1 MQSVPLKNS
10 PVDLLALKAGVG
22 KGKSAKM
29 VDPSSVGGNEFENL
43 LKMIESNSANKGVDL
58 TSLFSKSE
66 NQFLTEGT
74 LPEMAPLDT
83 LPVQSDAELMS
94 LIDESQMV
102 TDEVVPQE
110 IMQQNL
116 QGGVPRE
123 LVATDKTK
131 NLWQPEEVNAR
142 AVVQNV
148 SEKESVAVE
157 SPKKTSEARSIF
169 TSIPKNEVLMNEEKR
184 AEVLP
189 EKNIEQRTFFKSSPQ
204 VSAKAYAKQAG
215 DQGGLVAQESEVKA
229 PTPDQIPIEFRRSE
243 VKLAE
248 KANTNS
254 GQVSEAEVFKMP
266 TPRAQQAH
274 NVVNQ
279 YQSNTNESKL
289 IRKTPE
295 SVKVTEKRR
304 DMTDQLSSQV
314 ASLLENSKPAIAT
327 GAIVQTNSPTPVL
340 DLRGQ
345 KVNTNIELMNQISN
359 YLEQNQVASQKD
371 VEVLVRHDTLGDFT
385 VKAHRT
391 SSQGQGVEIEIFS
404 KSDRA
409 NEFFARNEV
418 NLQRTLENS
427 GVTVTD
433 IKIGMNSETR
443 TNDSGQRDMNFND
456 HRGQSQYRGSERG
469 DTTRDED
476 SRRRQELWQMYR
488 ERGVA

>member
-29 VDPSSVGGNEFENL
+29 VDPSSIGGNEFENL

-66 NQFLTEGT
+66 NQFLMDGT
-74 LPEMAPLDT
+74 LPEMAPVDGV
-83 LPVQSDAELMS
+83 PVQNEAELFS
-94 LIDESQMV
+94 LIDESQV
-102 TDEVVPQE
+102 VQGEVAPQE
-110 IMQQNL
+110 IA
-116 QGGVPRE
+116 VF
-123 LVATDKTK
+123 DKSK
-131 NLWQPEEVNAR
+131 SPLLPEEVKKAT
-142 AVVQNV
+142 VPQ
-148 SEKESVAVE
+148 KESVVTD
-157 SPKKTSEARSIF
+157 SPKNAPEIRSIF
-169 TSIPKNEVLMNEEKR
+169 ATTPKKEVLMSEEKPIQ
-184 AEVLP
+184 VLP
-189 EKNIEQRTFFKSSPQ
+189 EQKIEQHKPFFKSSPQ

-215 DQGGLVAQESEVKA
+215 EQSGLVLQESEAKA

-243 VKLAE
+243 VKSAE
-248 KANTNS
+248 KANTSTQQN
-254 GQVSEAEVFKMP
+254 VDAEVFKMP
-266 TPRAQQAH
+266 APRAQQAH

-295 SVKVTEKRR
+295 SVKVTEKKG
-304 DMTDQLSSQV
+304 DVADQLSSQV
-314 ASLLENSKPAIAT
+314 ASLFENSKPAIAT
-327 GAIVQTNSPTPVL
+327 GATVQTNSPTPVL

-391 SSQGQGVEIEIFS
+391 SSQSQGVEIEIFS

-418 NLQRTLENS
+418 NLQRTLENN

-433 IKIGMNSETR
+433 IKIGMNSENR
-443 TNDSGQRDMNFND
+443 TSDSGSRDMNFND
-456 HRGQSQYRGSERG
+456 HRGQNHYRGSERG